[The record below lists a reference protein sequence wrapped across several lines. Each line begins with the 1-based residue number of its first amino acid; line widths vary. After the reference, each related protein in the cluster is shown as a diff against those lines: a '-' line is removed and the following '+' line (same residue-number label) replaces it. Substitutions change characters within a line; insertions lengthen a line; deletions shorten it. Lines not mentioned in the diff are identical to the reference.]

1 MTRARPLRPTS
12 RLPLLVVAAFAL
24 ALASATLAGRVPAWL
39 WPVHVVASLV
49 TLAAH
54 ALDKAAA
61 RRGAR
66 RTPERTLHALALAG
80 GWPGAL
86 LAQPL
91 LRHKT
96 AKRPF
101 LLVGWGVVALH
112 LSALAAICLRPLA

>member
-1 MTRARPLRPTS
+1 MTRARPVRPTS

-24 ALASATLAGRVPAWL
+24 ALAAATLAGRVPAWL
-39 WPVHVVASLV
+39 SPVYVVASLA

-54 ALDKAAA
+54 GLDKSAA

-96 AKRPF
+96 SKPSF
-101 LLVGWGVVALH
+101 LAVGWGVAALH
-112 LSALAAICLRPLA
+112 LAAFTLICLRPLA